1 MLSFYQS
8 NFTLANTITNL
19 QTLKPKLITFCLY
32 LLKTM
37 QRYGK
42 YQDLQIKRC

>member
-19 QTLKPKLITFCLY
+19 QTLKPKQSNNLN
-32 LLKTM
+32 
-37 QRYGK
+37 
-42 YQDLQIKRC
+42 